1 MDLHEYGSIQ
11 SQNIYK
17 KMWLFFMSNLK
28 PGILHF
34 RRAVTTL
41 NKEIRYTGQILSHLD
56 KAGWIS
62 IRNDKLDQRKKIYQ
76 IKKFDDV
83 ISAFKK

>member
-1 MDLHEYGSIQ
+1 MADPIPKYLQKNVALLYE
-11 SQNIYK
+11 
-17 KMWLFFMSNLK
+17 
-28 PGILHF
+28 HF
-34 RRAVTTL
+34 KTGDFTFQEAVTTL

-76 IKKFDDV
+76 INKFDDI